1 MSRPERIG
9 LVAGNGRLPHLF
21 AAAARER
28 GLSVVA
34 VAHRGESSQE
44 LAREVDV
51 FEWVRVGQ
59 VNRIL
64 AVLRRHGV
72 DRAVM
77 AGGIGRVRAL
87 REARPDLG
95 AVRIISRLRS
105 FRDDA
110 LLRAIAEDFE
120 KHGVRIVAPTE
131 LLPEILTPEG
141 GLAGSPPDA
150 AARHDIELGLEVA
163 TLLGKADVGQTVVV
177 RNGHVLALEA
187 IEGTDEAIRRGGRLG
202 GPGAVIVKMA
212 KPQQDTRFDL
222 PAVGVETLSVMDEVG
237 ARVLALEAGRT
248 LMLNPSEFLREA
260 DRRGI
265 RVLGIRRGEQVTSGG
280 AAPRR
285 SR

>member
-9 LVAGNGRLPHLF
+9 LVAGNGRLPYLF

-28 GLSVVA
+28 GLSVIA
-34 VAHRGESSQE
+34 VAHRGESSE
-44 LAREVDV
+44 DLAREVDV

-64 AVLRRHGV
+64 EVFHRHGV

-87 REARPDLG
+87 KEARPDFG

-120 KHGVRIVAPTE
+120 KRGVRIVAPTD
-131 LLPEILTPEG
+131 LLPEILAPEG
-141 GLAGSPPDA
+141 VLAGAPPDA
-150 AARHDIELGLEVA
+150 AVQHDIELGLEVA

-187 IEGTDEAIRRGGRLG
+187 VEGTDEAIRRGGRLG
-202 GPGAVIVKMA
+202 GPGAVVVKLA

-222 PAVGVETLSVMDEVG
+222 PAVGPNTLSVMQEVG

-248 LMLNPSEFLREA
+248 IMLDPAQFLRDAEH
-260 DRRGI
+260 RGI
-265 RVLGIRRGEQVTSGG
+265 RVIGIRYRLGNSPFAQ
-280 AAPRR
+280 R
-285 SR
+285 